1 MESSIAKSKAIKG
14 GAFIVE
20 DQNAQDIYIPED
32 HNEEQGM
39 FIDMAK
45 DFVGKEWMPV
55 KEEIEKQANQACEK
69 LMDKAGEM
77 GFLGSHI
84 PAEYEG
90 MELDTNTNTH
100 ILDVFG
106 PMGSFNTTFAAH
118 TGIGMLPVL
127 YYGTE
132 EQKKK
137 YLPRLISGE
146 LKAAYCLTEPSSGS
160 DALSAKTTAKLSDDG
175 KDYII
180 NGQKMW
186 ISNAGFANFFVLFAQ
201 IDGDKFTGFVVEGKP
216 EGLTL
221 GEEEAKL
228 GIKGSSTRMVFFENM
243 KVPVENLLGEIGKG
257 HLIAFNAL
265 NMGRFKL
272 GSMAM
277 GGAKAIIDMATKY
290 ANERIQFKVPISSF
304 GAIQYKL
311 AEMTIRNFAVE
322 SAVYRVS
329 DLLDRKIAELKDAGV
344 PAGEAKRQAA
354 EEYAIECS
362 IIKVGGS
369 ESSDYAVDEN
379 VQIHGGIGFSEEAM
393 AARAYRDNR
402 ITRIYEGTNEINRL
416 LIVDMLLKKALKGQI
431 DLTGPAWE
439 VQKELKQMPSFD
451 KIEGEFGH
459 EIKAVEGF
467 KKLILLVAGA
477 ATKKQ
482 MDGELNLKVE
492 QQLLTYVSDMIISTY
507 NAESLLLRV
516 QKLEGKGSDKMNI
529 YKAIMRTYFQ
539 DTKLKMDQLCM
550 NAIPQLASG
559 DIQKIFVMGVSRFN
573 KYPLQNVIE
582 NRKEIAKSL
591 IEANGY
597 NLFR

>member
-1 MESSIAKSKAIKG
+1 MESSIVKSKAIKG

-20 DQNAQDIYIPED
+20 NQISEDVYIPED

-45 DFVGKEWMPV
+45 EFVNKEWMPI
-55 KEEIEKQANQACEK
+55 KEEIEQQANQACER

-84 PAEYEG
+84 PTEYEG
-90 MELDTNTNTH
+90 LELGTNTNTH

-127 YYGTE
+127 YYGSE
-132 EQKKK
+132 EQKNK

-160 DALSAKTTAKLSDDG
+160 DALSAKTTAHLSPDG
-175 KDYII
+175 KDYLI

-201 IDGDKFTGFVVEGKP
+201 VDGDKFTGFVIEGKP
-216 EGLTL
+216 DGLTL
-221 GEEEAKL
+221 GEEEKKL

-243 KVPVENLLGEIGKG
+243 KVPVENVLGEIGKG

-272 GSMAM
+272 GAMAM
-277 GGAKAIIDMATKY
+277 GGAKAIVDMATKY
-290 ANERIQFKVPISSF
+290 ANGRIQFNVPISSF

-322 SAVYRVS
+322 SSVYRVS
-329 DLLDRKIAELKDAGV
+329 DLLDNKIQELKEAGV

-439 VQKELKQMPSFD
+439 VQKELKQMPSFQSV
-451 KIEGEFGH
+451 EGTFGH
-459 EIKAVEGF
+459 EEKAVEGF
-467 KKLILLVAGA
+467 KKLILLVAGS

-482 MDGELNLKVE
+482 MDGELNLKKE
-492 QQLLTYVSDMIISTY
+492 QQLLTYVSDMIITTY

-516 QKLEGKGSDKMNI
+516 QKLERRGSRNQEI
-529 YKAIMRTYFQ
+529 HEAILKTFFHDAR
-539 DTKLKMDQLCM
+539 LKMDQLCM

-559 DIQKIFVMGVSRFN
+559 DLQKIYIMGVSRFN

-582 NRKEIAKSL
+582 NRRKIAQAL
-591 IEANGY
+591 IEADGY
-597 NLFR
+597 CLFN

>member
-1 MESSIAKSKAIKG
+1 MESSIAKSKSIKG
-14 GAFIVE
+14 GAFVVE
-20 DQNAQDIYIPED
+20 NQKAQDVYIPED

-45 DFVGKEWMPV
+45 EFVNKEWMPI
-55 KEEIEKQANQACEK
+55 KEDIEKQANHACEN

-84 PAEYEG
+84 PADYEG
-90 MELDTNTNTH
+90 LELGSNTNTH

-132 EQKKK
+132 EQKNN

-160 DALSAKTTAKLSDDG
+160 DALSAKTTAHLSPDG
-175 KDYII
+175 KHYLI

-186 ISNAGFANFFVLFAQ
+186 ISNAGFANFFVVFAQ

-221 GEEEAKL
+221 GEEEKKL

-243 KVPVENLLGEIGKG
+243 KVPVGNVLGEIGKG

-272 GSMAM
+272 GAMAM

-322 SAVYRVS
+322 SSVYRVS
-329 DLLDRKIAELKDAGV
+329 DLLDNKIAELKESGI

-362 IIKVGGS
+362 IIKVAGS

-439 VQKELKQMPSFD
+439 VQKELKQMPSFQTV
-451 KIEGEFGH
+451 EGTFGH
-459 EIKAVEGF
+459 EEKAVEGF

-482 MDGELNLKVE
+482 MDGELNLKME
-492 QQLLTYVSDMIISTY
+492 QQLLTYVSDMIITTY

-516 QKLEGKGSDKMNI
+516 QKLEAKDSGKQEVYG
-529 YKAIMRTYFQ
+529 AILRTFFH
-539 DTKLKMDQLCM
+539 DAKLKMDQLCM

-559 DIQKIFVMGVSRFN
+559 DLQKIFVMGVSRFN

-582 NRKEIAKSL
+582 NRKTIAKAL

-597 NLFR
+597 CLFK

>member
-1 MESSIAKSKAIKG
+1 
-14 GAFIVE
+14 
-20 DQNAQDIYIPED
+20 
-32 HNEEQGM
+32 
-39 FIDMAK
+39 
-45 DFVGKEWMPV
+45 
-55 KEEIEKQANQACEK
+55 
-69 LMDKAGEM
+69 
-77 GFLGSHI
+77 
-84 PAEYEG
+84 
-90 MELDTNTNTH
+90 
-100 ILDVFG
+100 
-106 PMGSFNTTFAAH
+106 
-118 TGIGMLPVL
+118 MLPVL

-132 EQKKK
+132 EQKNK
-137 YLPRLISGE
+137 YLPGLISGE

-160 DALSAKTTAKLSDDG
+160 DALSAKTTAHLSPDG
-175 KDYII
+175 KHYIF

-186 ISNAGFANFFVLFAQ
+186 ISNAGFANFFVVFAQ
-201 IDGDKFTGFVVEGKP
+201 VDGDKFTGFVVEGKP
-216 EGLTL
+216 DGLTL
-221 GEEEAKL
+221 GEEEKKL

-243 KVPVENLLGEIGKG
+243 HIPVENVLGEIGKG

-272 GSMAM
+272 GAMAM
-277 GGAKAIIDMATKY
+277 GGVKAVIDMATKY
-290 ANERIQFKVPISSF
+290 ANERIQFKVPISTF

-322 SAVYRVS
+322 SSVYRVS
-329 DLLDRKIAELKDAGV
+329 DLLESKIQELKEAGV
-344 PAGEAKRQAA
+344 TAGEAKRQAA
-354 EEYAIECS
+354 EEYSIECS
-362 IIKVGGS
+362 IIKVAGS

-393 AARAYRDNR
+393 AARAYRDAR

-439 VQKELKQMPSFD
+439 VQKELKQMPSFQT
-451 KIEGEFGH
+451 IEGEFGH
-459 EIKAVEGF
+459 EEKAVEGF

-482 MDGELNLKVE
+482 MDGELNLKME
-492 QQLLTYVSDMIISTY
+492 QQLLTYVSDMIITAH

-516 QKLEGKGSDKMNI
+516 QKLEAKGNSKQDI
-529 YKAIMRTYFQ
+529 HKAIMRTFFH
-539 DTKLKMDQLCM
+539 DAKLKMDQLCM

-582 NRKEIAKSL
+582 NRKAIAKAL
-591 IEANGY
+591 IDADGY
-597 NLFR
+597 CMYR

>member
-1 MESSIAKSKAIKG
+1 MESSIAKQKVIKG

-20 DQNAQDIYIPED
+20 SQEYKDIYIPEQHD
-32 HNEEQGM
+32 EEQGM

-45 DFVGKEWMPV
+45 EFVNKEWMPV
-55 KEEIEKQANQACEK
+55 KEDIEKQKNQACER
-69 LMDKAGEM
+69 LTEKAGEL

-84 PAEYEG
+84 PMEYEG
-90 MELDTNTNTH
+90 MELDSNTNTH

-137 YLPRLISGE
+137 YLPGLISGA

-160 DALSAKTTAKLSDDG
+160 DALSAKTTAFLTEDG
-175 KDYII
+175 KHYVI

-186 ISNAGFANFFVLFAQ
+186 ISNAGFANFFVVFAQ

-216 EGLTL
+216 EGLIL
-221 GEEEAKL
+221 GEEEDKL
-228 GIKGSSTRMVFFENM
+228 GIKGSSTRQVFFENM

-272 GSMAM
+272 GAMAI
-277 GGAKAIIDMATKY
+277 GGTKAIIDMATKY
-290 ANERIQFKVPISSF
+290 ANERIQFKVPIASF

-311 AEMTIRNFAVE
+311 AEMLVRNFAAE
-322 SAVYRVS
+322 SSAFRVS
-329 DLLDRKIAELKDAGV
+329 DLMGKKIQELKDQGIAS
-344 PAGEAKRQAA
+344 GEAKRMAA

-362 IIKVGGS
+362 IIKVAGS

-379 VQIHGGIGFSEEAM
+379 VQVHGGIGFSEECM

-416 LIVDMLLKKALKGQI
+416 LIVDMLLKKAMKGQI
-431 DLTGPAWE
+431 DLTSAAWD
-439 VQKELKQMPSFD
+439 VQKELKQMPSF
-451 KIEGEFGH
+451 ETVTGTYGE
-459 EIKAVEGF
+459 EEKAVKGF
-467 KKLILLVAGA
+467 KKLILMVAGA
-477 ATKKQ
+477 AIKKQ
-482 MDGELNLKVE
+482 MDGELNLKME
-492 QQLLTYVSDMIISTY
+492 QQLLTYVADMIITCY

-516 QKLEGKGSDKMNI
+516 QKLDDMQNSNLEVHQ
-529 YKAIMRTYFQ
+529 AILRTFFH
-539 DTKLKMDQLCM
+539 DARLKMEQLCM
-550 NAIPQLASG
+550 NAIPHISSG
-559 DIQKIFVMGVSRFN
+559 DILKIFTMGVKRFN
-573 KYPLQNVIE
+573 TYPLQDVIK
-582 NRKEIAKSL
+582 NRRLIAKSL
-591 IEANGY
+591 SEANGY
-597 NLFR
+597 SLFK